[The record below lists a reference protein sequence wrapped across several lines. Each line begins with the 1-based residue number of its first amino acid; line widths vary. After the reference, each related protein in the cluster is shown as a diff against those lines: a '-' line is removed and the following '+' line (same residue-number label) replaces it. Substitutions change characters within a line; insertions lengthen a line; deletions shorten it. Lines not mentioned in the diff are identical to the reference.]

1 MPLTPSNR
9 GSISAVGR
17 ALDCRARGRGFDS
30 RSQTNIQ
37 GLKITEKLHCKR
49 LDLRVALLTT

>member
-49 LDLRVALLTT
+49 LDLRLAPLTT